1 MAQIQRSQIESHK
14 SKYQKTVKNPS
25 VWAVFLLQYQNF
37 VLIYHTRGT
46 LMARMFIE
54 YGRKILVL
62 EGSADGAYVG
72 KTYLSVP
79 DMPDDIRMEYIA
91 QRVIKSMR
99 NKLFDDS
106 VSVLRAN
113 IEKIIDNKMSKQK

>member
-1 MAQIQRSQIESHK
+1 
-14 SKYQKTVKNPS
+14 
-25 VWAVFLLQYQNF
+25 
-37 VLIYHTRGT
+37 
-46 LMARMFIE
+46 MARIFIE
-54 YGRKILVL
+54 YRCKILVL
-62 EGSADGAYVG
+62 ERSADGAYVG

-99 NKLFDDS
+99 NKVFDDS